1 MENKMQGMSRAALIT
16 EMHLA
21 KDMINRIADVRVYA
35 ICKTDKRQQP
45 DVIDL
50 IDYFTNFP
58 FDWGREIKVLLS
70 DAADQYEETLKN
82 THNEL

>member
-1 MENKMQGMSRAALIT
+1 MYVCAIKIK
-16 EMHLA
+16 
-21 KDMINRIADVRVYA
+21 KDMINRIAEVKVYA

-50 IDYFTNFP
+50 MDYFTNFP

-70 DAADQYEETLKN
+70 DAADEYEETLKN
-82 THNEL
+82 TQNEL